1 MKVWLAVA
9 PPTGPHLIGNKTK
22 AVWEPFLEGGSHT
35 ARKDAKMKIVQEI
48 KLSEFPFWAG
58 AKDRAVHLTEKDFDE
73 IEYMLEDINPNGWT
87 DTAVNDLFWFD
98 EDSIAMWL
106 GYDSFEALEK
116 ARSEN

>member
-1 MKVWLAVA
+1 
-9 PPTGPHLIGNKTK
+9 
-22 AVWEPFLEGGSHT
+22 
-35 ARKDAKMKIVQEI
+35 MKIIQEI
-48 KLSEFPFWAG
+48 KLSEFSFWAG
-58 AKDRAVHLTEKDFDE
+58 AKDRAAHLTEKDFDE
-73 IEYMLEDINPNGWT
+73 IEYMLENINPNGWT